1 VQILRTN
8 EKKKREEGVGVN
20 QFDEKNKGNTSNTMG
35 VFGKKK
41 KKTFWTS
48 ILIS

>member
-20 QFDEKNKGNTSNTMG
+20 QFDEKTKGNTNDTMG
-35 VFGKKK
+35 VFEKNKK
-41 KKTFWTS
+41 
-48 ILIS
+48 